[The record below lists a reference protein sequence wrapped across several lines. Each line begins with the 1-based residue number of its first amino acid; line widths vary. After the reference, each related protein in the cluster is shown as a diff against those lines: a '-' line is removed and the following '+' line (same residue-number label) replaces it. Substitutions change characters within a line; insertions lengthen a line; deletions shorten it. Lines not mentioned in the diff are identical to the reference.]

1 MAENGIQS
9 SNPGQPSFEISSNDG
24 LPEVLQYADWYVAG
38 RGDNEPHHR
47 YNRYMSRLRG
57 HPVPSKRQAHVDIGS
72 GTGLFSWTFLDWAA
86 ENGIA
91 FDRLDLY
98 GLDHCQAMIDVA
110 EMARIK
116 LAKIIINYPTM
127 NYCND
132 VDLLLPKITKNHQ
145 YGTDYLVTFG
155 YVLIQANTPQNIHEF
170 ARVIAHIASS

>member
-1 MAENGIQS
+1 M
-9 SNPGQPSFEISSNDG
+9 D
-24 LPEVLQYADWYVAG
+24 V
-38 RGDNEPHHR
+38 
-47 YNRYMSRLRG
+47 
-57 HPVPSKRQAHVDIGS
+57 
-72 GTGLFSWTFLDWAA
+72 LDWAA

-170 ARVIAHIASS
+170 ARVIAHIARLPDSRCQLMAVDAYSGNRPALLAAAKQSLWDQLEQMGISKG